1 MSDTPTAPEPTPTEA
16 PASSRLV
23 RHQFATV
30 ALLAAGY
37 TGYYFCRSNF
47 PVCSPM
53 IQEELATRGMTL
65 DQAKLGL
72 GSIITLGAL
81 AYSAGK
87 FLGGGITDRLG
98 GSRIFLA
105 GMLGSI
111 LCTIAFTFGGS
122 LPFFTIAAVGNRFMQ
137 SLGWVGVVRVVSR
150 WFPHRKFGTVMG
162 FVSLSYLFGDAL
174 SRKFMKILL
183 DWDFS
188 WRGVYF
194 ATAGVLGVMFV
205 VNLFLLRESP
215 ADVGEPE
222 PQANPDNLFGAE
234 GSKAEARG
242 LWDVVGPLLRSRVF
256 VYACMLSIGLTLLR
270 ETFQNWTPI
279 YFTEDLHLTAAEAAD
294 KSAWFPFFG
303 GISVLLVGF
312 LSDKLGR
319 GGRAL
324 VIVVGLL
331 AAAVALMFLAMR
343 VPHGTAFGPEAVV
356 ALIGFLLV
364 GPYSFLAGAV
374 ALDFGGKKG
383 AAAAAGIIDGV
394 SYIGAMLSGLVMA
407 QISVKFGWSGA
418 FAVLA
423 FVALATGG
431 VALTFYLDQR
441 RRLSI

>member
-1 MSDTPTAPEPTPTEA
+1 MSIDAPPA
-16 PASSRLV
+16 PPSPRLSRRQLV
-23 RHQFATV
+23 TI
-30 ALLAAGY
+30 ALLMAGY

-53 IQEELATRGMTL
+53 IREELARGGMSL
-65 DQAKLGL
+65 DDAKIGL

-81 AYSAGK
+81 AYAAGK

-98 GSRIFLA
+98 GRRIYLA

-111 LCTIAFTFGGS
+111 VCTLAFTLGAT
-122 LPFFTIAAVGNRFMQ
+122 LPFFLITSVGNRFAQ

-150 WFPHRKFGTVMG
+150 WVPHNRFGTVMG

-174 SRKFMKILL
+174 SRKFMKVLL
-183 DWDFS
+183 DYDFT
-188 WRGVYF
+188 WRGVYY
-194 ATAGVLGVMFV
+194 ATAGVLGAMFV
-205 VNLFLLRESP
+205 ANLAFLRESP

-222 PQANPDNLFGAE
+222 PEPNPDNLFGAE
-234 GSKAEARG
+234 GAESKPSRLA
-242 LWDVVGPLLRSRVF
+242 DVLGPLFRSRVF
-256 VYACMLSIGLTLLR
+256 WYACLLSIGLTLLR
-270 ETFQNWTPI
+270 ETFQNWTPL
-279 YFTEDLHLTAAEAAD
+279 YFKDDLGFTDAEAAD
-294 KSAWFPFFG
+294 KSSWFPFFG

-312 LSDKLGR
+312 LSDRLGK

-324 VIVVGLL
+324 VIVSGLL
-331 AAAVALMFLAMR
+331 LATVALLFLAMK
-343 VPHGTAFGPEAVV
+343 VPHGTAFGPAAVV

-407 QISVKFGWSGA
+407 QISVTFGWSGA

-423 FVALATGG
+423 AVALLTGG
-431 VALTFYLDQR
+431 VAVFFYWDQR
-441 RRLSI
+441 RGVRA